1 MSEELIPKDLKVK
14 PMKSKGT
21 DVAALNALLKTL
33 NNPAITGAQVPAGEV
48 VQVAAPVGESLLP
61 APETRPE
68 PANEPPPAPTQ
79 PPLTRELEAA
89 IAKVRGAGNRPLM
102 VLTGASSVGKSYLQA
117 KLGSSRNVVAGLRDA
132 ADFRALRAAGAE
144 FWHVMASEPTLGRR
158 RASATVRRPA
168 DPLAATLDG
177 DARAKLAKL
186 PKGQRLHI
194 IWNDTA
200 KMPNEGMYT
209 VADFLN
215 EVS

>member
-14 PMKSKGT
+14 PVKSKGT

-48 VQVAAPVGESLLP
+48 VQVVAPVGESLLP
-61 APETRPE
+61 TPE
-68 PANEPPPAPTQ
+68 PAKEQSTTPPPLAK
-79 PPLTRELEAA
+79 ELEEA
-89 IAKVRGAGNRPLM
+89 IAKVKGSGNRPLL
-102 VLTGASSVGKSYLQA
+102 VLTGAAGVGKSYLQA

-144 FWHVMASEPTLGRR
+144 FWHIMASEPTLGRR
-158 RASATVRRPA
+158 RASAAARRPA
-168 DPLAATLDG
+168 DPLTATLDG
-177 DARAKLAKL
+177 DARTKLAKL
-186 PKGQRLHI
+186 PKGQRLHVV
-194 IWNDTA
+194 WNDTV
-200 KMPNEGMYT
+200 KIPYEGMYT